1 MEATTHSSASELARK
16 IKDGELSAQEVTEA
30 HIQRIEAVN
39 DKLNAV
45 VMPLFDDALAQA
57 KEADQKQK
65 HGESLGPLH
74 GVPITIKDQFHVKGL
89 PTTFG
94 VARLKNQIADKDGPM
109 VAALRGAG
117 AIILGKTNVPQTLG
131 TVETDNAIW
140 GRTNNPWDLTRT
152 PGGSSGGEAAIVAAG
167 GSPLGLGADFGGSA
181 RLPAAWCGIYAI
193 KPTARRM
200 PQDSGPVRTASGEEG
215 IVTQPGPMAR
225 SVADLTL
232 ALRLMVNHVVA
243 HPTGANPPVPFRE
256 PDALDVSRLRVALL
270 PQIGDW
276 LPSPAIRRALQEAA
290 EALREQGATVEGWTT
305 VPDTQEG
312 VNLFFNIV
320 AADGFSRVQQIL
332 GGEKPVPLMKRNVQ
346 LTSMPNA
353 IIPVVAGLL
362 GATGQRR
369 LSNMMRNARRQSAV
383 GLMNLL
389 GARIAYERRFVA
401 ALDAGNYDAILC
413 PASPLPA
420 VRHGDVGSLADFWG
434 SMLLF
439 NTLGMPAGVAP
450 ITRVRPG
457 EESDRP
463 ANKDKTAQTA
473 RAAEQGS
480 AGLPVAVQVA
490 ARHWREDIVLAVM
503 AALERHF
510 RHQPEYPSFPTLA
523 V

>member
-1 MEATTHSSASELARK
+1 
-16 IKDGELSAQEVTEA
+16 
-30 HIQRIEAVN
+30 
-39 DKLNAV
+39 
-45 VMPLFDDALAQA
+45 
-57 KEADQKQK
+57 
-65 HGESLGPLH
+65 
-74 GVPITIKDQFHVKGL
+74 
-89 PTTFG
+89 
-94 VARLKNQIADKDGPM
+94 
-109 VAALRGAG
+109 
-117 AIILGKTNVPQTLG
+117 
-131 TVETDNAIW
+131 
-140 GRTNNPWDLTRT
+140 
-152 PGGSSGGEAAIVAAG
+152 
-167 GSPLGLGADFGGSA
+167 
-181 RLPAAWCGIYAI
+181 
-193 KPTARRM
+193 
-200 PQDSGPVRTASGEEG
+200 
-215 IVTQPGPMAR
+215 
-225 SVADLTL
+225 
-232 ALRLMVNHVVA
+232 
-243 HPTGANPPVPFRE
+243 
-256 PDALDVSRLRVALL
+256 
-270 PQIGDW
+270 
-276 LPSPAIRRALQEAA
+276 
-290 EALREQGATVEGWTT
+290 
-305 VPDTQEG
+305 
-312 VNLFFNIV
+312 
-320 AADGFSRVQQIL
+320 
-332 GGEKPVPLMKRNVQ
+332 MKRNVQ